1 MQLKTEAWGEAWPCE
16 QTGERVS
23 QAAGQR
29 GRRPWSGTRLCEVMN
44 PECERSAFL
53 GAMAAVSVLP
63 SLGSVIMS

>member
-1 MQLKTEAWGEAWPCE
+1 MSRLA
-16 QTGERVS
+16 RVS

-29 GRRPWSGTRLCEVMN
+29 GRRPWSGKRLSEVMN
-44 PECERSAFL
+44 AECERSAFL